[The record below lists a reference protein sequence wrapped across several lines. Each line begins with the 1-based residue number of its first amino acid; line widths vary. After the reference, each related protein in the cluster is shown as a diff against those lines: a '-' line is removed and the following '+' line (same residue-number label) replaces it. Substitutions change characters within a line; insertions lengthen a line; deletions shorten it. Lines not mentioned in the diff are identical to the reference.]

1 MKPLDT
7 KNNPKNNEHVL
18 YKKLTKYFSGPIATY
33 NTRSPQA
40 QKRKDLDKYST
51 IFKDVT
57 GRSFQKISNS
67 KIFRHINGEYLGAL
81 ERGHRY
87 ADFEQ
92 MEYDPILASC
102 LDVYGDEI
110 TCHNQYNKILKISSP
125 KEEIKTILETLFY
138 DVLSI
143 DFNLFSWVRNACK
156 YGDEFICLDADE
168 EIGIK
173 QAIRIPPIEIERLEG
188 RDETNANYVQ
198 FRWNS
203 GNIVF
208 ERWQIAHFRF
218 LGNDKYAPYGTSV
231 LDPARRAWRQSQL
244 MEDSMMAY
252 RVVRATE
259 RRKFK
264 IDIRAVPPEDREQYV
279 LRQKEALKQNQVIDS
294 TTGRVDLRYNALSA
308 EDDYVIPVLGP
319 EDATD
324 IETLEGGQGSITI
337 DDIKYIQDRLFAAIK
352 IPKTYLIRGEGG
364 DEEKGTLAQ
373 KDVRFAHTIVRLQ
386 QAIVSELS
394 ELARVHLYIL
404 GYRGEDLRSFELA
417 LNNPSKISE
426 LQELE
431 SWKQK
436 FEAASSVPEYVPER
450 WISEKILGVSNEEF
464 ARWRIEKMHDVEYH
478 KGLEGEEESDGA
490 GGGSGGFDDLFGGA
504 GDDGDDLDLNEPGP
518 AEGGEASIEPDDST
532 DDSMLLAT
540 PPGQARRADGRP
552 VHRKATDNSLQK
564 QAKGHAYQPV
574 KVSRNPSEARSRHI
588 RSQSMPEFGTH
599 RSIFETNRFPILS
612 RKKKLLENEQSS
624 YSSNEKYIEEA
635 SVFVEKLEK
644 MVNSDES

>member
-1 MKPLDT
+1 
-7 KNNPKNNEHVL
+7 
-18 YKKLTKYFSGPIATY
+18 
-33 NTRSPQA
+33 
-40 QKRKDLDKYST
+40 
-51 IFKDVT
+51 
-57 GRSFQKISNS
+57 
-67 KIFRHINGEYLGAL
+67 
-81 ERGHRY
+81 
-87 ADFEQ
+87 
-92 MEYDPILASC
+92 
-102 LDVYGDEI
+102 
-110 TCHNQYNKILKISSP
+110 
-125 KEEIKTILETLFY
+125 
-138 DVLSI
+138 
-143 DFNLFSWVRNACK
+143 
-156 YGDEFICLDADE
+156 
-168 EIGIK
+168 
-173 QAIRIPPIEIERLEG
+173 
-188 RDETNANYVQ
+188 
-198 FRWNS
+198 
-203 GNIVF
+203 
-208 ERWQIAHFRF
+208 
-218 LGNDKYAPYGTSV
+218 
-231 LDPARRAWRQSQL
+231 
-244 MEDSMMAY
+244 MMAY

-364 DEEKGTLAQ
+364 EEEKGTLAQ

-386 QAIVSELS
+386 QAVVSELS
-394 ELARVHLYIL
+394 EIARIHLYIL

-464 ARWRIEKMHDVEYH
+464 ARWRIEKMHDAEYH
-478 KGLEGEEESDGA
+478 KGLEGSDEGPDGSSA
-490 GGGSGGFDDLFGGA
+490 GGGGFDDLFGDT
-504 GDDGDDLDLNEPGP
+504 GDDSADLDLDSGDDS
-518 AEGGEASIEPDDST
+518 ADGGEAAIEPDDST

-540 PPGQARRADGRP
+540 PPGQARRADGRA
-552 VHRKATDNSLQK
+552 VHKTATEKSKQT
-564 QAKGHAYQPV
+564 QAKGHVYQPV
-574 KVSRNPSEARSRHI
+574 KVSRNPGEARSRHI
-588 RSQSMPEFGTH
+588 RSLSMPEFGTH
-599 RSIFETNRFPILS
+599 RSIFETNKIPLLS

-624 YSSNEKYIEEA
+624 YPSDEKYIDET
-635 SVFVEKLEK
+635 SIFVGELEK